1 MSMDSGL
8 DKGESESHSVMSNSA
23 ILNSPGQN
31 TWVDSL
37 SLLQEN
43 LPNPMI
49 EPRSPTLRADSLPAK
64 PQGKPKN
71 TGVSSLFLLQQIFPT
86 QELNLGL
93 LHCTWILYQLSY
105 QRSPDNIGEVV
116 CVYSGIW
123 LSHWKEWDNTICSN
137 MIGPRDS
144 HTKWSK
150 SEKDKYHMISVTC
163 GI

>member
-1 MSMDSGL
+1 MKVTQSCPTLLSHGL
-8 DKGESESHSVMSNSA
+8 YSPW
-23 ILNSPGQN
+23 NSPGQN

-43 LPNPMI
+43 LPNPVT
-49 EPRSPTLRADSLPAK
+49 EPRSPALRADSLPAK
-64 PQGKPKN
+64 PQGKPKDI
-71 TGVSSLFLLQQIFPT
+71 GVSSLFLLQWIFLT

-105 QRSPDNIGEVV
+105 QGSPDNIGEVV

-123 LSHWKEWDNTICSN
+123 PSHWKEWDNTICS
-137 MIGPRDS
+137 MIGPGVS

-150 SEKDKYHMISVTC
+150 SEKDKYHMISVIC
-163 GI
+163 GV